1 MKISVIV
8 PAFNEASCL
17 AQTLAS
23 ISAALSVAGCDSEIV
38 VVDNESTDKTPEIAI
53 AVGARVVSES
63 EHIIAR
69 VRNTGA
75 AQTDGGVLVF
85 IDADTLVPETLF
97 VRIAEVMKDEKC
109 LGGGVTVEYFPV
121 EQTWIKYYVA
131 LWLFMARLVRTTQ
144 GAAQFYR
151 RSAFKQIKGYD
162 ETIFVGEDMEIHTR
176 LKRLAQSSGGRIELI
191 TDPKVTS
198 SARKFDKLGMA
209 RTLFFTH
216 PVTMFLAWRTR
227 WVWKYWYEQAIR

>member
-38 VVDNESTDKTPEIAI
+38 VVDNESTDKTPKIAI
-53 AVGARVVSES
+53 AVGARVVNES
-63 EHIIAR
+63 EHVIAR

-75 AQTDGGVLVF
+75 AQTDGDVLVF
-85 IDADTLVPETLF
+85 IDADTLVPEMLF
-97 VRIAEVMKDEKC
+97 VRIAEVMEDEKC
-109 LGGGVTVEYFPV
+109 FGGGVAVEYFPI
-121 EQTWIKYYVA
+121 ERTWIKYYVTV
-131 LWLFMARLVRTTQ
+131 WVFMARFVRTTQ

-151 RSAFKQIKGYD
+151 RSAFEEIKGYD
-162 ETIFVGEDMEIHTR
+162 ETIFVGEDMEIYTR
-176 LKRLAQSSGGRIELI
+176 LKRLAQRSGGRVELI
-191 TDPKVTS
+191 RDLKVTS
-198 SARKFDKLGMA
+198 SARKFDKLGIL

-216 PVTMFLAWRTR
+216 PVTMFLAWRKR
-227 WVWKYWYEQAIR
+227 WVWKHWYEKAIR